1 MTFCHRVFA
10 DWLSKTLP
18 GKSMFYYILSP
29 HRLLLIGFITIILAG
44 SLLLTLPVALAR
56 GTGESQ
62 PFIDALFTAT
72 SAVSTTGLTLV
83 DVGSFYSLFG
93 QIVILTLVQIGGLGY
108 MIFIVLVMSGLGI
121 RLSLSGKLILQESLT
136 SPPYEEVLRFSKMVV
151 FVTFAFEFLGA
162 AVLSLYWM
170 KDFSVQHAI
179 YLGIFHSVSAFCTAG
194 FSLFPDNLCSCRDSM
209 VINITIDALCISGS
223 IGFVVLYDIYYA
235 IFGKLKEDEPPK
247 RLLVHTKLVLL
258 MLPALFM
265 IGFLMVF
272 ISEWST
278 PLSWKDR
285 LLTCAFQV
293 ISASTTTG
301 FNTVETGAMKTLG
314 LASVIF
320 LMYIGASPGGTGGG
334 VKTTTFGLSIS
345 SVISVISQH
354 DELIVF
360 GRHISS
366 RVKDKAL
373 AICAIALLL
382 IMLDVFILS
391 VTEKA
396 SFMEIVF
403 ETVSAFGTVGLSAG
417 ITASLSVTGK
427 AVLLTTMLIGRVGP
441 LAVGYS
447 IRGKC
452 RIVPVKYPEGVML
465 VG

>member
-1 MTFCHRVFA
+1 
-10 DWLSKTLP
+10 
-18 GKSMFYYILSP
+18 MFYYILSP
-29 HRLLLIGFITIILAG
+29 HRLLLVGFITIILGG
-44 SLLLTLPVALAR
+44 SFLLTLPIALA
-56 GTGESQ
+56 TGMGKSQ

-72 SAVSTTGLTLV
+72 SAISTTGLTLV

-93 QIVILTLVQIGGLGY
+93 QIVILTLIQIGGLGY

-121 RLSLSGKLILQESLT
+121 RLSLSGKVILQESLA

-170 KDFSVQHAI
+170 KDFSIKHAI
-179 YLGIFHSVSAFCTAG
+179 YLGVFHSVSAFCTAG
-194 FSLFPDNLCSCRDSM
+194 FSLFPENLCSYRDSM
-209 VINITIDALCISGS
+209 VINATIGVLCIGGS
-223 IGFVVLYDIYYA
+223 IGFMVMYDIYYA
-235 IFGKLKEDEPPK
+235 IFGKRKEDEPPK

-258 MLPALFM
+258 MLTTLL
-265 IGFLMVF
+265 ITGFLLIF

-278 PLSWKDR
+278 PLPSWKDR
-285 LLTCAFQV
+285 LLTSAFQA

-301 FNTVETGAMKTLG
+301 FNTVDTGAMKTLG
-314 LASVIF
+314 LAVMTL

-345 SVISVISQH
+345 SIISVISQN

-360 GRHISS
+360 GRHIPS
-366 RVKDKAL
+366 RTKDKAFV
-373 AICAIALLL
+373 ICAIAILL
-382 IMLDVFILS
+382 IMLDVLILS
-391 VTEKA
+391 ITEKA
-396 SFMEIVF
+396 SFMELVF

-427 AVLLTTMLIGRVGP
+427 MVLLTTMLIGRVGP
-441 LAVGYS
+441 LAIGYS

-452 RIVPVKYPEGVML
+452 RVVPVKYPEGVIL